1 MLHES
6 NKFKYDQ
13 IIINKLG
20 TTFNKSLIT
29 NYFIDSSVGLLIIKD
44 MINSEKYSL
53 RNILNQDDNSN
64 KIKSENLAL
73 NNQKSKLSS
82 F

>member
-44 MINSEKYSL
+44 MDMVLIIGKMEIDMKG
-53 RNILNQDDNSN
+53 IGMP
-64 KIKSENLAL
+64 E
-73 NNQKSKLSS
+73 
-82 F
+82 